1 MTLRDLPA
9 VDVLAKQLS
18 GIPRLVAT
26 EIARTAIDEARQAM
40 LEGRDADATTLATAH
55 ASRIRRAR
63 FRPLINATGVLLHT
77 NLGRAPVHD
86 EAVAVAAAAT
96 KSYGNL
102 EFDLDTGGRGG
113 RGSYAQ
119 ELLVALTGAESALIV
134 NNNAAALLMTLAA
147 IGRTGGVVV
156 SRGELIEIGGSYRLP
171 ELMEASGARMVEVG
185 TTNRTRLADYAA
197 KAADANLLLKVH
209 PSNYRVVGFTESAT
223 SDQLVELSQ
232 QVDAPYAYDVG
243 SGLIDESSPWI
254 PGPPPA
260 WLLGEPGVRQEVAR
274 GTGLTMF
281 SGDKLFGGPQAGI
294 IVGSADLIK
303 QIKGHPLARAVR
315 VPGPT
320 LAALAVI
327 AEMYLDG
334 RALEIPFWSMATV
347 TYEALESRLAGL
359 INAGIEGTIIR
370 SESLLGAGSVP
381 GMSVPSPV
389 LHITGPADQLWTEL
403 LALEHPLV
411 GRREAGR
418 FLIDLRSVDPADD
431 AVVVSTLRTAI
442 ASCQ

>member
-1 MTLRDLPA
+1 MTLRDLPS
-9 VDVLAKQLS
+9 VDALAKQLA

-26 EIARTAIDEARQAM
+26 EIARASIAEARQAV
-40 LEGRDADATTLATAH
+40 LDGRDADATTIAATEAG
-55 ASRIRRAR
+55 RLRRAK

-86 EAVAVAAAAT
+86 EAVAVAAVAT
-96 KSYGNL
+96 RSYGNL

-113 RGSYAQ
+113 RGTYAQ

-147 IGRTGGVVV
+147 IGKTGGVVV

-185 TTNRTRLADYAA
+185 TTNRTRIADYAA
-197 KAADANLLLKVH
+197 RAADANLLLKVH

-223 SDQLVELSQ
+223 SNQLVELSE
-232 QVDAPYAYDVG
+232 QVHVPYAYDVG

-254 PGPPPA
+254 AGPPPA
-260 WLLGEPGVRQEVAR
+260 WLLGEPGVRQEVER
-274 GTGLTMF
+274 GTDLTMF

-294 IVGSADLIK
+294 IVGNGDLIK

-334 RALEIPFWSMATV
+334 RALEIPFWSMATA
-347 TYEALESRLAGL
+347 TYEALEARLAAV
-359 INAGIEGTIIR
+359 IDAGIEGTVIG

-389 LHITGPADQLWTEL
+389 LHVTGPADQLWAESL
-403 LALEHPLV
+403 GLERPLV
-411 GRREAGR
+411 GRREAGN

-431 AVVVSTLRTAI
+431 EVVVSTLRTAV